1 MAEKENGWKSGAG
14 VIEKQRRPLLTDQ
27 QYRRRFCSGDSAVQ
41 SVKMVCVRTI
51 EHATR
56 AECHLVRDVIFWA
69 LCVPIPSLQRGTANG
84 IWCKSA
90 TSVAFPTRNK
100 NVVQISPLTVT
111 PFTVTPRLQ

>member
-1 MAEKENGWKSGAG
+1 MAEKENGWKSGQAG

-69 LCVPIPSLQRGTANG
+69 LCDPIPSLQRGTANG

-100 NVVQISPLTVT
+100 NVVQTWAT
-111 PFTVTPRLQ
+111 TC